1 MRVGIGFL
9 IVLGCVFGAFAGFG
23 GNIHVILE
31 ALPHE
36 FITIGGGSIGAFI
49 VGNSA
54 IVIKKSLH
62 GLKMT
67 VKGEKWRKDEYK
79 QLISLLFVII
89 RQLKTNAKALEE
101 HVERPEESSLFKDYP
116 LVLQDEHLVH
126 FIADY
131 VRMITLDF
139 NNPYQLQELMEN
151 DIERLH
157 HEKMKPQIA
166 LQHMADGLPA
176 IGIVAAV
183 LGVINTMGSIN
194 QPTEILGAMIGGALV
209 GTFLGV
215 LLSYCVVGPLAHRL
229 GQVID
234 QDCKVFEVVR
244 AVLVAHAQDLPG
256 LIAVEVGRRSI
267 PTAIAPTFQEM
278 EEFTD
283 ALPRAIEGAPQMVK
297 AA

>member
-1 MRVGIGFL
+1 MRVGVGFL
-9 IVLGCVFGAFAGFG
+9 IVLACVFGTFAGFG
-23 GNIHVILE
+23 GNIHIILE

-36 FITIGGGSIGAFI
+36 FLTIGGGAIGAFV
-49 VGNSA
+49 VGNSGA
-54 IVIKKSLH
+54 VIKKSMK
-62 GLKMT
+62 GLKLT
-67 VKGEKWRKDEYK
+67 VKGESWRKDEYK
-79 QLISLLFVII
+79 QLISLLFVLT
-89 RQLKTNAKALEE
+89 RQLKTNARGLESHIE
-101 HVERPEESSLFKDYP
+101 KPDDSSLFKQYP
-116 LVLQDEHLVH
+116 LVQQDEQLVH

-151 DIERLH
+151 DIERIH
-157 HEKMKPQIA
+157 HEKMKPQLA

-183 LGVINTMGSIN
+183 LGVINTMGSID

-215 LLSYCVVGPLAHRL
+215 LLSYCVVGPLAQRL

-234 QDCKVFEVVR
+234 QDCKAFEVVR
-244 AVLVAHAQDLPG
+244 AVLVAYAQGVPN

-267 PTAIAPTFQEM
+267 PTVQAPTFQEM

-283 ALPRAIEGAPQMVK
+283 ELPRALEEAPALAK